1 MDSGLT
7 VKWDDRLH
15 PSQRHFDRMADLGV
29 PKHSVTPN
37 LSKFTSEVMK
47 VCFLFFFVMSEILL
61 IFLLCFFNKLKFSSL
76 LPSSG
81 HLF

>member
-7 VKWDDRLH
+7 VKWDDRIH

-29 PKHSVTPN
+29 PKASVTPN

-47 VCFLFFFVMSEILL
+47 VFLKLQFTL
-61 IFLLCFFNKLKFSSL
+61 FLCYTVISDC
-76 LPSSG
+76 
-81 HLF
+81 LFI

>member
-15 PSQRHFDRMADLGV
+15 PSQRHFDRMAELGI
-29 PKHSVTPN
+29 PKESVTPN

-47 VCFLFFFVMSEILL
+47 VYSNVFSFINVQQPLL
-61 IFLLCFFNKLKFSSL
+61 LEAVLLMLLKV
-76 LPSSG
+76 
-81 HLF
+81 

>member
-1 MDSGLT
+1 MCIRDSGLT

-29 PKHSVTPN
+29 PKESVTPN

-47 VCFLFFFVMSEILL
+47 VGLFYVYV
-61 IFLLCFFNKLKFSSL
+61 CSL
-76 LPSSG
+76 
-81 HLF
+81 